1 MLWLLIYICVCVN
14 YKIFRC
20 RWLIKFGQKRFRC
33 YWSIRNKGTK
43 DLGVVQ
49 SLVDKNMGK
58 MLKDP
63 LNFGVMANTYLEL
76 LF

>member
-1 MLWLLIYICVCVN
+1 MPFNIYVCVN

-20 RWLIKFGQKRFRC
+20 RWLIKFGQKRFGC
-33 YWSIRNKGTK
+33 NWSIKNIGIK

>member
-1 MLWLLIYICVCVN
+1 MAFNIYMCVCVN
-14 YKIFRC
+14 YKIFRY
-20 RWLIKFGQKRFRC
+20 RWLIKFGQKIFGC
-33 YWSIRNKGTK
+33 CWSIKNIGIK

-63 LNFGVMANTYLEL
+63 LNFGVMVNSYSEL

>member
-1 MLWLLIYICVCVN
+1 MPFNIYGCVN
-14 YKIFRC
+14 YKIFRY
-20 RWLIKFGQKRFRC
+20 RWLIKFGQKRFGC
-33 YWSIRNKGTK
+33 YWSIKNIGTK
-43 DLGVVQ
+43 YLGVVQ

>member
-1 MLWLLIYICVCVN
+1 MAFNIYMCVCVN

-20 RWLIKFGQKRFRC
+20 RWLIKFGQKRFGC
-33 YWSIRNKGTK
+33 CWSIKNIGIK

-63 LNFGVMANTYLEL
+63 LNFGVMANSYSEL

>member
-1 MLWLLIYICVCVN
+1 MCVN

-20 RWLIKFGQKRFRC
+20 LWLIKFGQKRFRC

>member
-1 MLWLLIYICVCVN
+1 MCVCVN
-14 YKIFRC
+14 YKIFRY
-20 RWLIKFGQKRFRC
+20 RWLIKFGQKRFGC
-33 YWSIRNKGTK
+33 CWSIKNIGIK

-63 LNFGVMANTYLEL
+63 LNFGVMANSYSEL

>member
-1 MLWLLIYICVCVN
+1 MAFNIYVCVN
-14 YKIFRC
+14 YKIFRY
-20 RWLIKFGQKRFRC
+20 RWLIKFGQNRFGC
-33 YWSIRNKGTK
+33 YWSIKNIGTK

>member
-1 MLWLLIYICVCVN
+1 M
-14 YKIFRC
+14 
-20 RWLIKFGQKRFRC
+20 IKFGQKRFRF

>member
-1 MLWLLIYICVCVN
+1 MCVN

-20 RWLIKFGQKRFRC
+20 LWLIKFGQKRFGC
-33 YWSIRNKGTK
+33 YWSIKNIGTK